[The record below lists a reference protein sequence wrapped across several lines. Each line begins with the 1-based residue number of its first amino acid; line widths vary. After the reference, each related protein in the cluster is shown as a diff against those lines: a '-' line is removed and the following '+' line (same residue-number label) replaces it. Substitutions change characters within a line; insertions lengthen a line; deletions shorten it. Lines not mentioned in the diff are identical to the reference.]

1 MCTNVREKSARC
13 CRNRASVPR
22 VLARLHGS
30 WIISSLINSRDA
42 RSDSGRAVSLSL
54 SLCPSLRQSYIHPA
68 TPMATKEKLQEQW
81 NYLYKEYLPTL
92 AKARDEAQTTWPVMF
107 DHCFA
112 RIVLDN
118 SIGIDKP
125 WTKVLPSPAYKHMSE
140 TQLCAAIALA
150 ERIAAGTANLVEL
163 DERSLQLR
171 GKRGKKRRKGQDD
184 GTTAATA
191 TTTTNEVQS
200 ANTYSPNSPQ
210 KKRQKKYETVSSYFL
225 QLPSSPSSSSPSSNL
240 AKTANAED
248 SEHAEPGVTR
258 GTTTGT
264 EKNESDIIMSS
275 VQVQRIEDSNMTA
288 FKKQVLKML
297 MQIPRGRYSTYGAMS
312 DHLSTVSSKK
322 TCARAVGS
330 AIKNNPFAPEV
341 CVNIMKLHFSA
352 VQMRRRRMMMIQAD
366 NMRA

>member
-1 MCTNVREKSARC
+1 MYKREKRAMLSESGV
-13 CRNRASVPR
+13 RASRSSAVTWIMDYIIIEQ
-22 VLARLHGS
+22 LARRALGLGS
-30 WIISSLINSRDA
+30 R
-42 RSDSGRAVSLSL
+42 SLSL
-54 SLCPSLRQSYIHPA
+54 FVSLLLQSYIHPA

-92 AKARDEAQTTWPVMF
+92 AKARDEAQTTWPVVL

-140 TQLCAAIALA
+140 AQLRAAIALA

-171 GKRGKKRRKGQDD
+171 GKRGKKRRKGEDD

-191 TTTTNEVQS
+191 TTATTTNEVQS
-200 ANTYSPNSPQ
+200 ANTSSPNSPQ

-225 QLPSSPSSSSPSSNL
+225 QLPSSSSPSSSPSSNL

-264 EKNESDIIMSS
+264 EKNEADVIMSS
-275 VQVQRIEDSNMTA
+275 VQVQRIEESNMTA
-288 FKKQVLKML
+288 FKKQILKML

-341 CVNIMKLHFSA
+341 CVNVMKLYFSA
-352 VQMRRRRMMMIQAD
+352 VQMRRRRRMMIQAD

>member
-1 MCTNVREKSARC
+1 MLSESGV
-13 CRNRASVPR
+13 RASRSSAVTWIMDYIIIDQ
-22 VLARLHGS
+22 LARRALGLGS
-30 WIISSLINSRDA
+30 
-42 RSDSGRAVSLSL
+42 RSPSL
-54 SLCPSLRQSYIHPA
+54 SLCPSLRQPYIHPA

-92 AKARDEAQTTWPVMF
+92 AKARDEAQTRWPVMF

-140 TQLCAAIALA
+140 TQLRAAIALA

-184 GTTAATA
+184 GATATATA
-191 TTTTNEVQS
+191 TTATTNEVQS
-200 ANTYSPNSPQ
+200 ANMSIPPPPPQ

-248 SEHAEPGVTR
+248 GEHAEPGITR

-264 EKNESDIIMSS
+264 EKNEADVIMSS

-288 FKKQVLKML
+288 FKKQILKML

-312 DHLSTVSSKK
+312 DYLSTVSSKK

-341 CVNIMKLHFSA
+341 CVNVMKLQFSA
-352 VQMRRRRMMMIQAD
+352 VQMRRRMMMIQAD

>member
-1 MCTNVREKSARC
+1 MLSETGV
-13 CRNRASVPR
+13 RASRSSAVTW
-22 VLARLHGS
+22 VMDH
-30 WIISSLINSRDA
+30 IIIDQLA
-42 RSDSGRAVSLSL
+42 RSDSGRAVSL
-54 SLCPSLRQSYIHPA
+54 CPSLRQPYIHPA
-68 TPMATKEKLQEQW
+68 NNPMATKEKLQEQW

-140 TQLCAAIALA
+140 TQLRAAIALA
-150 ERIAAGTANLVEL
+150 EKIAAATANLVEL

-171 GKRGKKRRKGQDD
+171 GKRGKKRRKGEDD
-184 GTTAATA
+184 GTTATAATA
-191 TTTTNEVQS
+191 TTATNEVQS
-200 ANTYSPNSPQ
+200 ANTSSPPPPQ
-210 KKRQKKYETVSSYFL
+210 KKNRKKYETVSSYFL
-225 QLPSSPSSSSPSSNL
+225 QLPSSSSSSPSSNL

-248 SEHAEPGVTR
+248 GEHVEPGGTR

-264 EKNESDIIMSS
+264 EKNEADVIMSS

-288 FKKQVLKML
+288 FKKQILKML

-341 CVNIMKLHFSA
+341 CVNVMKLQFSA
-352 VQMRRRRMMMIQAD
+352 VQMRRKRRMMMIQAD

>member
-1 MCTNVREKSARC
+1 
-13 CRNRASVPR
+13 
-22 VLARLHGS
+22 
-30 WIISSLINSRDA
+30 
-42 RSDSGRAVSLSL
+42 
-54 SLCPSLRQSYIHPA
+54 
-68 TPMATKEKLQEQW
+68 
-81 NYLYKEYLPTL
+81 
-92 AKARDEAQTTWPVMF
+92 
-107 DHCFA
+107 
-112 RIVLDN
+112 
-118 SIGIDKP
+118 
-125 WTKVLPSPAYKHMSE
+125 MSE
-140 TQLCAAIALA
+140 TQLRAAIALA

-191 TTTTNEVQS
+191 TTTTTNEVQS
-200 ANTYSPNSPQ
+200 ANTSSPPPFQ

-225 QLPSSPSSSSPSSNL
+225 QLPSSPSSSPSSNL

-248 SEHAEPGVTR
+248 GEHVEPGITS

-264 EKNESDIIMSS
+264 EKNEADVIMSS

-288 FKKQVLKML
+288 FKKQILKML

-312 DHLSTVSSKK
+312 DYLSTVSSKK

-341 CVNIMKLHFSA
+341 CVNVMKLYFSA
-352 VQMRRRRMMMIQAD
+352 VQMRRRMMMIQAD

>member
-1 MCTNVREKSARC
+1 MLSESGV
-13 CRNRASVPR
+13 RASRSSAVTWIMDHIIIDQ
-22 VLARLHGS
+22 LARRALGLGS
-30 WIISSLINSRDA
+30 R
-42 RSDSGRAVSLSL
+42 SL
-54 SLCPSLRQSYIHPA
+54 SLCLSLLLQSYIHPA

-92 AKARDEAQTTWPVMF
+92 AKARDEAQTTWPVIF

-140 TQLCAAIALA
+140 AQLRAAIALA
-150 ERIAAGTANLVEL
+150 ERIAAGTVNLVEL

-184 GTTAATA
+184 GTTATA

-200 ANTYSPNSPQ
+200 ANTSSPPPFQ

-225 QLPSSPSSSSPSSNL
+225 QLQSSPSSSSPSSNL

-264 EKNESDIIMSS
+264 EKNEADIIMSS

-288 FKKQVLKML
+288 FKKQILKML

-341 CVNIMKLHFSA
+341 SVNVMKLYFSA

>member
-1 MCTNVREKSARC
+1 M
-13 CRNRASVPR
+13 
-22 VLARLHGS
+22 
-30 WIISSLINSRDA
+30 ISSRDA
-42 RSDSGRAVSLSL
+42 RSDSGRALSL
-54 SLCPSLRQSYIHPA
+54 LGCLSLLLQSYIHPA
-68 TPMATKEKLQEQW
+68 NNPMATKEKLQEQW

-92 AKARDEAQTTWPVMF
+92 AKARDEAQTTWPVIF

-140 TQLCAAIALA
+140 TQLRAAIALA

-184 GTTAATA
+184 STTATA
-191 TTTTNEVQS
+191 TATTNEVQS
-200 ANTYSPNSPQ
+200 TNTSSPPPPQ
-210 KKRQKKYETVSSYFL
+210 KKNRKKYETVSSYFL
-225 QLPSSPSSSSPSSNL
+225 QLPSSPSSSPSSNL

-258 GTTTGT
+258 ETSTGT
-264 EKNESDIIMSS
+264 EKNEADVIMSS

-288 FKKQVLKML
+288 FKKQILKML

-341 CVNIMKLHFSA
+341 CVNVMKLYFSA
-352 VQMRRRRMMMIQAD
+352 VQMRRRMMIQAD

>member
-1 MCTNVREKSARC
+1 MDHIIR
-13 CRNRASVPR
+13 RA
-22 VLARLHGS
+22 LGLGS
-30 WIISSLINSRDA
+30 R
-42 RSDSGRAVSLSL
+42 SL
-54 SLCPSLRQSYIHPA
+54 SLCLSLLLQPYIHPA
-68 TPMATKEKLQEQW
+68 NPMATKEKLQEQW

-92 AKARDEAQTTWPVMF
+92 AKARDEAQTRWPVIF

-150 ERIAAGTANLVEL
+150 ERIAAGTVNLVEL
-163 DERSLQLR
+163 DEHSLQLR

-184 GTTAATA
+184 GATATA
-191 TTTTNEVQS
+191 TTTATDTTNEVQS
-200 ANTYSPNSPQ
+200 ANTSSPPPQ
-210 KKRQKKYETVSSYFL
+210 KKNRKKYETVSSYFL
-225 QLPSSPSSSSPSSNL
+225 QLPSSPSSSPSSNL

-248 SEHAEPGVTR
+248 GEHAEPGLTR
-258 GTTTGT
+258 KTTTGT
-264 EKNESDIIMSS
+264 EKNEADIIMSS

-288 FKKQVLKML
+288 FKKQILKML

-341 CVNIMKLHFSA
+341 CVNVMKLYFSA
-352 VQMRRRRMMMIQAD
+352 VQMRRRMMMIQAD

>member
-1 MCTNVREKSARC
+1 MLSESGV
-13 CRNRASVPR
+13 RASRSSAVTWVMDHIIIDR
-22 VLARLHGS
+22 LARRALGLGS
-30 WIISSLINSRDA
+30 R
-42 RSDSGRAVSLSL
+42 SL
-54 SLCPSLRQSYIHPA
+54 SLCLSLLLQPYIHPA

-81 NYLYKEYLPTL
+81 NYLYKECLPTL

-140 TQLCAAIALA
+140 TQLRAAIALA
-150 ERIAAGTANLVEL
+150 ERIAAGTVNLVEL

-184 GTTAATA
+184 GTTATA
-191 TTTTNEVQS
+191 TTATNEVQS
-200 ANTYSPNSPQ
+200 ANTSSPPPFQ

-225 QLPSSPSSSSPSSNL
+225 QVPSSSSSSSPSSNL
-240 AKTANAED
+240 ANTANAED
-248 SEHAEPGVTR
+248 GEHVEPGITR
-258 GTTTGT
+258 ETTTGT
-264 EKNESDIIMSS
+264 EKNEADVIMSS
-275 VQVQRIEDSNMTA
+275 IQVRRIEDSNMTA
-288 FKKQVLKML
+288 FKKQILKML

-312 DHLSTVSSKK
+312 DYLSTVSSKQ

-341 CVNIMKLHFSA
+341 CVNVMKLYFSA
-352 VQMRRRRMMMIQAD
+352 VQMRRRMMMIQAD

>member
-1 MCTNVREKSARC
+1 
-13 CRNRASVPR
+13 
-22 VLARLHGS
+22 
-30 WIISSLINSRDA
+30 
-42 RSDSGRAVSLSL
+42 
-54 SLCPSLRQSYIHPA
+54 
-68 TPMATKEKLQEQW
+68 MATKEKLQEQW

-92 AKARDEAQTTWPVMF
+92 AKARDEAQTTWPVVL

-140 TQLCAAIALA
+140 AQLRAAITLA

-163 DERSLQLR
+163 DERSLRLR
-171 GKRGKKRRKGQDD
+171 GKRGKKRRKGEDD
-184 GTTAATA
+184 GTTATA
-191 TTTTNEVQS
+191 TTATNEVQS
-200 ANTYSPNSPQ
+200 ANTSSPPPPQ
-210 KKRQKKYETVSSYFL
+210 KKKQKKYETVSSYFL
-225 QLPSSPSSSSPSSNL
+225 QLPSSPSSSSPSSKL

-248 SEHAEPGVTR
+248 GEHVEPGITS

-264 EKNESDIIMSS
+264 EENEADVIMSS

-288 FKKQVLKML
+288 FKKQILKML

-341 CVNIMKLHFSA
+341 CVNVMKLYFSA
-352 VQMRRRRMMMIQAD
+352 VQMRRRMMIQAD

>member
-1 MCTNVREKSARC
+1 MDYIIIDQ
-13 CRNRASVPR
+13 
-22 VLARLHGS
+22 LARRALGLGS
-30 WIISSLINSRDA
+30 
-42 RSDSGRAVSLSL
+42 RSPSL
-54 SLCPSLRQSYIHPA
+54 SLCPSLRQPYIHPA

-92 AKARDEAQTTWPVMF
+92 AKARDEAQTRWPVMF

-140 TQLCAAIALA
+140 AQLRAAIALA

-171 GKRGKKRRKGQDD
+171 GKHGKKRRKGEDD
-184 GTTAATA
+184 GTTATATATATTTA

-200 ANTYSPNSPQ
+200 ANTSSPPPPQ
-210 KKRQKKYETVSSYFL
+210 KKNRKKYETVSSYFL
-225 QLPSSPSSSSPSSNL
+225 QLPSSPSSSPSSNL
-240 AKTANAED
+240 AKTADAED
-248 SEHAEPGVTR
+248 SEHAEPGATG

-264 EKNESDIIMSS
+264 EKNEADVIMSS

-288 FKKQVLKML
+288 FKKQILKML

-341 CVNIMKLHFSA
+341 CVNVMKLYFSA
-352 VQMRRRRMMMIQAD
+352 VQMRRRRRMMIQAD

>member
-1 MCTNVREKSARC
+1 MCTCKREKRAMLSESGV
-13 CRNRASVPR
+13 RASRSSAVTWVMDHIIR
-22 VLARLHGS
+22 RALGLGS
-30 WIISSLINSRDA
+30 R
-42 RSDSGRAVSLSL
+42 SL
-54 SLCPSLRQSYIHPA
+54 SLCLSLLLQPYIHPA

-92 AKARDEAQTTWPVMF
+92 AKARDKAQTTWPVVL

-140 TQLCAAIALA
+140 AQLRAAIALA

-191 TTTTNEVQS
+191 TTTATTTTNEVQS
-200 ANTYSPNSPQ
+200 ANTSSPPPPQ
-210 KKRQKKYETVSSYFL
+210 KKKRKKYETVSSYFL
-225 QLPSSPSSSSPSSNL
+225 QLPSSPSSSPSSNL

-248 SEHAEPGVTR
+248 GEHAEPGITR

-264 EKNESDIIMSS
+264 EKNEADVIMSS

-288 FKKQVLKML
+288 FKKQILKML

-341 CVNIMKLHFSA
+341 CVNVMKLYFSA

>member
-1 MCTNVREKSARC
+1 MCGCQREKRAMLSESGV
-13 CRNRASVPR
+13 RASRSSAVTW
-22 VLARLHGS
+22 VMDYIIIDQLARRALGLGS
-30 WIISSLINSRDA
+30 
-42 RSDSGRAVSLSL
+42 RSPSL
-54 SLCPSLRQSYIHPA
+54 SLCPSLRQPYIHPA

-140 TQLCAAIALA
+140 TQLRAAIALA
-150 ERIAAGTANLVEL
+150 ERIAAGTVNLVEL
-163 DERSLQLR
+163 DERSLRLR

-191 TTTTNEVQS
+191 TTATNEVQS
-200 ANTYSPNSPQ
+200 ANTSSPPPQ
-210 KKRQKKYETVSSYFL
+210 KKKRKKYETVSSYFL

-248 SEHAEPGVTR
+248 SEHVKPGGTR
-258 GTTTGT
+258 ETTTGT
-264 EKNESDIIMSS
+264 EKNEADVIMSS
-275 VQVQRIEDSNMTA
+275 IQVQRIEDSNMTA
-288 FKKQVLKML
+288 FKKQILKML

-341 CVNIMKLHFSA
+341 CVNVMKLHFSA

>member
-1 MCTNVREKSARC
+1 
-13 CRNRASVPR
+13 
-22 VLARLHGS
+22 
-30 WIISSLINSRDA
+30 
-42 RSDSGRAVSLSL
+42 
-54 SLCPSLRQSYIHPA
+54 
-68 TPMATKEKLQEQW
+68 MATKEELQEQW

-92 AKARDEAQTTWPVMF
+92 AKARDEAQTRWPVMF

-125 WTKVLPSPAYKHMSE
+125 WTKVLPPPAYKHMSE
-140 TQLCAAIALA
+140 TQLRAAIALA

-171 GKRGKKRRKGQDD
+171 GKRGKKRRKGQDN
-184 GTTAATA
+184 GTTATATTTTA

-200 ANTYSPNSPQ
+200 ANTSSPPPPQ
-210 KKRQKKYETVSSYFL
+210 KKNRKKYETVSSYFL
-225 QLPSSPSSSSPSSNL
+225 QLPSSPSSSPSSNL

-258 GTTTGT
+258 ETTTGT
-264 EKNESDIIMSS
+264 EKNEADIIMSS
-275 VQVQRIEDSNMTA
+275 VQVRRIEDSNMTA
-288 FKKQVLKML
+288 FKKQILKML

-341 CVNIMKLHFSA
+341 CVNVMKLYFSA
-352 VQMRRRRMMMIQAD
+352 VQMRRRMMMIQAD

>member
-1 MCTNVREKSARC
+1 MLSESGV
-13 CRNRASVPR
+13 RASRSSAVTWVMDHIIR
-22 VLARLHGS
+22 RALGLGS
-30 WIISSLINSRDA
+30 R
-42 RSDSGRAVSLSL
+42 SL
-54 SLCPSLRQSYIHPA
+54 SLCLSLLLQPYIHPA

-92 AKARDEAQTTWPVMF
+92 AKARDEAQTRWPIVL

-140 TQLCAAIALA
+140 TQLRAAIALA
-150 ERIAAGTANLVEL
+150 ERIAVGTANLVEL

-184 GTTAATA
+184 GTTATATATATA
-191 TTTTNEVQS
+191 TTTTNEIQS
-200 ANTYSPNSPQ
+200 ANTSSPPPPQ
-210 KKRQKKYETVSSYFL
+210 KKNRKKYETVSSYFL
-225 QLPSSPSSSSPSSNL
+225 QLPSPSSSSPSSNL

-248 SEHAEPGVTR
+248 GEHVKPGGTR

-264 EKNESDIIMSS
+264 EEHEADVIMSS
-275 VQVQRIEDSNMTA
+275 IQVQRIEDSNMTA
-288 FKKQVLKML
+288 FKKQILKML

-312 DHLSTVSSKK
+312 DYLSTVSSKK

-341 CVNIMKLHFSA
+341 CVNVMKLHFSA
-352 VQMRRRRMMMIQAD
+352 VQMRRMMIQAD

>member
-1 MCTNVREKSARC
+1 
-13 CRNRASVPR
+13 
-22 VLARLHGS
+22 
-30 WIISSLINSRDA
+30 
-42 RSDSGRAVSLSL
+42 
-54 SLCPSLRQSYIHPA
+54 
-68 TPMATKEKLQEQW
+68 
-81 NYLYKEYLPTL
+81 
-92 AKARDEAQTTWPVMF
+92 MF

-140 TQLCAAIALA
+140 TQLRAAIALA
-150 ERIAAGTANLVEL
+150 ERIAAGTVNLVEL

-171 GKRGKKRRKGQDD
+171 GKRGKKRRKGEDD
-184 GTTAATA
+184 GTTATATA
-191 TTTTNEVQS
+191 TTTTTNEVQS
-200 ANTYSPNSPQ
+200 ANTSSPNSPQ
-210 KKRQKKYETVSSYFL
+210 TKRQKKYETVSSYFL
-225 QLPSSPSSSSPSSNL
+225 QLPSSSSSSTSPSSNL

-258 GTTTGT
+258 ETTTGT
-264 EKNESDIIMSS
+264 EKNEADIIKSS
-275 VQVQRIEDSNMTA
+275 VQVQRIENSNMTA
-288 FKKQVLKML
+288 FKKQILKML

-341 CVNIMKLHFSA
+341 CVNVMKLYFSA

>member
-1 MCTNVREKSARC
+1 MLSETGV
-13 CRNRASVPR
+13 RASRSSAVTW
-22 VLARLHGS
+22 VMDH
-30 WIISSLINSRDA
+30 IIIDQLA
-42 RSDSGRAVSLSL
+42 RSDSGRAVSL
-54 SLCPSLRQSYIHPA
+54 CPSLRQPYIHPA
-68 TPMATKEKLQEQW
+68 NNPMATKEKLQEQW

-92 AKARDEAQTTWPVMF
+92 AKARDEAQTRWPVMF

-140 TQLCAAIALA
+140 TQLRAAIALA

-184 GTTAATA
+184 GTTATATA
-191 TTTTNEVQS
+191 TATAITTTTTTNEVQS
-200 ANTYSPNSPQ
+200 ANTSSPPPPQ
-210 KKRQKKYETVSSYFL
+210 KKKQKKYETVSSYFL
-225 QLPSSPSSSSPSSNL
+225 QLPSSPSSSPSSNL

-248 SEHAEPGVTR
+248 GEHAEPGITS

-264 EKNESDIIMSS
+264 EKNEADVIMSS

-288 FKKQVLKML
+288 FKKQILKML

-341 CVNIMKLHFSA
+341 CVNVMKLYFSA

>member
-1 MCTNVREKSARC
+1 
-13 CRNRASVPR
+13 
-22 VLARLHGS
+22 
-30 WIISSLINSRDA
+30 
-42 RSDSGRAVSLSL
+42 
-54 SLCPSLRQSYIHPA
+54 
-68 TPMATKEKLQEQW
+68 MATKEKLQEQW

-92 AKARDEAQTTWPVMF
+92 AKARDEAQTRWPVVL

-140 TQLCAAIALA
+140 TQLRAAIALA

-191 TTTTNEVQS
+191 TTATNEVQS
-200 ANTYSPNSPQ
+200 ANTSSPSPPQ
-210 KKRQKKYETVSSYFL
+210 KKKQKKYETVSSYFL
-225 QLPSSPSSSSPSSNL
+225 QLPSLSPSSSSPSSNL

-248 SEHAEPGVTR
+248 GEHVEPGGTR

-264 EKNESDIIMSS
+264 EKNEADVIMSS

-288 FKKQVLKML
+288 FKKQILKML

-341 CVNIMKLHFSA
+341 CVNVMKLYFSA
-352 VQMRRRRMMMIQAD
+352 VQMRRMMMIQAD

>member
-1 MCTNVREKSARC
+1 ML
-13 CRNRASVPR
+13 R

-42 RSDSGRAVSLSL
+42 RSDSGRALSL
-54 SLCPSLRQSYIHPA
+54 SLCPSLRQPYIHPA

-92 AKARDEAQTTWPVMF
+92 AKARDEAQTTWPIVL

-140 TQLCAAIALA
+140 AQLCAAIALA
-150 ERIAAGTANLVEL
+150 ERIAAGTVNLVEL

-184 GTTAATA
+184 GTTATATATA
-191 TTTTNEVQS
+191 TTTKNEVQS
-200 ANTYSPNSPQ
+200 ANTSSPPPFQ
-210 KKRQKKYETVSSYFL
+210 KKKQKKYETVSSYFL

-248 SEHAEPGVTR
+248 SEHAEPGGTR

-264 EKNESDIIMSS
+264 EKNESDVIMSS

-288 FKKQVLKML
+288 FKKQILKML

-312 DHLSTVSSKK
+312 DYLSTVSSKK
-322 TCARAVGS
+322 TCARAVGC

-341 CVNIMKLHFSA
+341 CVNVMKLHFSA
-352 VQMRRRRMMMIQAD
+352 VQMRRMMVMIQAD
-366 NMRA
+366 NIRP